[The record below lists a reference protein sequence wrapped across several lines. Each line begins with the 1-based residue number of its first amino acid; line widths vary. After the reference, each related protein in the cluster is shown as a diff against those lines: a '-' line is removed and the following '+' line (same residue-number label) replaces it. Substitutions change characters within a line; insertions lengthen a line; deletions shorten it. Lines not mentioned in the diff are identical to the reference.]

1 MTDITCRYPGARDQ
15 VLIAYLY
22 DEITPEERASFE
34 SHLDTCTRCR
44 TDLEALG
51 GVRRQLARWAPP
63 EPGFS
68 SGVTGKAPSPGRTS
82 RFRDMPAW
90 AQAVAAT
97 LLVGVAAGI
106 ANLDVRYDR
115 NGLSV
120 RTGWSR
126 PAPVPA
132 PSAGNP
138 IGPLVPAA
146 QAGGS
151 SAPWQSD
158 LASLEQRLRRE
169 VQAQFVSLRPPV
181 PAPKAASSDAELM
194 RRLKALVD
202 ESERRQQSEL
212 ALRVNEVVR
221 AVNSQRQADLRK
233 IDQNIGLVQN
243 RTGVEVLRQREMLN
257 YLVQRV
263 SQRQ

>member
-1 MTDITCRYPGARDQ
+1 

-34 SHLDTCTRCR
+34 SHLDTCARCR

-68 SGVTGKAPSPGRTS
+68 SGATAKAPSRSRTS
-82 RFRDMPAW
+82 RFRDVPVW

-97 LLVGVAAGI
+97 LLVGLSAGV
-106 ANLDVRYDR
+106 ANLDIRFDR

-126 PAPVPA
+126 PAP
-132 PSAGNP
+132 SAGNSTDT
-138 IGPLVPAA
+138 LVPTR
-146 QAGGS
+146 AGGS

-158 LASLEQRLRRE
+158 LAGLEQRLRQDL
-169 VQAQFVSLRPPV
+169 QAQFVALRPPV

-194 RRLKALVD
+194 RRLKALID

-243 RTGVEVLRQREMLN
+243 RTGAEVLRQREMLN